1 MRVLWLLWLF
11 WATPV
16 MATCWL
22 PQHQHFYAQKMF
34 ENAIINSVNLNYFY
48 FGSHDCNVTCLL
60 SFLKSNHIQFQLG
73 QDTIAILH
81 GKTVTSIKIESN
93 DESGFSGYLTCPST
107 HQDRYIRLPFQL
119 DRRRISMDFQ
129 AKDQQG
135 RSRTIVLERV
145 SQHEKNHYERLL
157 LNQGATME
165 NFMGKRIFYLKNGG
179 GVMIGSLRKNSLV
192 FIFLEKM

>member
-1 MRVLWLLWLF
+1 MKVLWLLWLF
-11 WATPV
+11 WATPA

-34 ENAIINSVNLNYFY
+34 ESAIINSVNLNYFY
-48 FGSHDCNVTCLL
+48 FGSHDCNVNCLL
-60 SFLKSNHIQFQLG
+60 NFLKSNHIKFQLG

-81 GKTVTSIKIESN
+81 GKTVTSIKLESN
-93 DESGFSGYLTCPST
+93 DASGFSGYLTCPSS
-107 HQDRYIRLPFQL
+107 HQDRYIGLPFQL

-145 SQHEKNHYERLL
+145 SKHEKSHYERLL
-157 LNQGATME
+157 VNQGAIME
-165 NFMGKRIFYLKNGG
+165 EFLDKKVYYLKNGG
-179 GVMIGSLRKNSLV
+179 GVIMGSLKKNSLV